1 MLGIYTRLSK
11 EDEESNSISNQSRE
25 GFSFATKNNF
35 DYKVYDEGEGI
46 SGTLDIENRPVLT
59 NLITDVNNGTI
70 KQIWMRNQNRL
81 DRNSLTFFIFID
93 AVKKNNVDVYFGD
106 NDKLDF
112 NDPATLLQSSIL
124 SSLNAYQA
132 GLQSKATKKALKD
145 NAKEGKT
152 HGINPYGYTKD
163 SNSYIIIECEEAEVV
178 KRIFEMSLEGKG
190 TNKIAEIFN
199 SEGIP
204 TRYNKIGTGT
214 LTTKNFGKVKITKK
228 KDIKW
233 SGNTIR
239 SVIKNT
245 IYKGERHLK
254 SGVYEAPKIIDKYYW
269 QQVNDNLKANR
280 NNSGKVVTHKYLLK
294 GIITCGKCGR
304 NYYGRTRVSKKDNYY
319 MCSSKRYKD
328 KNCGNRS
335 INIDVIEDFIWQR
348 FFVEKE
354 LLNITKSYFKDT
366 DSESKLSQ
374 IRTDIKLIDE
384 ELQENDKER
393 LNIIRLG
400 RKELITDKEFDSEIS
415 KIRSIKDDLDIK
427 SRHLLDDERYY
438 IDIDLNK
445 EKEIKDLNEI
455 KDTASFNQKRDIIQ
469 KYIKEITVRH
479 ITKPKIYVVLIE
491 FIDINL
497 KNEVYLIYDKYDVA
511 INLFKNITI
520 PLNKDWEVLQKD
532 KDPLYKLESDFRRKN
547 ATKFFNEKNI
557 NKQNI
562 DLLYEHLIHY

>member
-163 SNSYIIIECEEAEVV
+163 SNSYIIIEGEEAEVV
-178 KRIFEMSLEGKG
+178 KRIFKMSLEGKG

-204 TRYNKIGTGT
+204 TRYNKIGKGT

-254 SGVYEAPKIIDKYYW
+254 SGVYKAPNIVEPHYW
-269 QQVNDNLKANR
+269 QRVNDNLKNNA
-280 NNSGKVVTHKYLLK
+280 NNSGKVVNHKYMLK
-294 GIITCGKCGR
+294 GIMTCGICGR
-304 NYYGRTRVSKKDNYY
+304 NYYGRTRVNKKDNYY
-319 MCSSKRYKD
+319 MCSSKRYKTE
-328 KNCGNRS
+328 NCGNRS
-335 INIDVIEDFIWQR
+335 ININVLENFIWQR
-348 FFVEKE
+348 FFVDKE
-354 LLNITKSYFKDT
+354 LLKITEAYFKDT
-366 DSESKLSQ
+366 DSESKLTQ
-374 IRTDIKLIDE
+374 IRADIKLI
-384 ELQENDKER
+384 N
-393 LNIIRLG
+393 
-400 RKELITDKEFDSEIS
+400 KELIENDRMRKKARKLALLSDVDDDEFASEIKQL
-415 KIRSIKDDLDIK
+415 KINKNDLDIK
-427 SRHLLDDERYY
+427 LRRLLDDENYY
-438 IDIDLNK
+438 INIDLNK
-445 EKEIKDLNEI
+445 EKEVKDLNEI
-455 KDTASFNQKRDIIQ
+455 YTEVLFNQKREVIQ
-469 KYIKEITVRH
+469 KYIKDIIVYYKNGLYALKFRYKFNIT
-479 ITKPKIYVVLIE
+479 P
-491 FIDINL
+491 
-497 KNEVYLIYDKYDVA
+497 EVDDEAYLIDRNYNVMFELCKKYILPLSDKAKKMSEKELIAYADNLWNDFDKA
-511 INLFKNITI
+511 I
-520 PLNKDWEVLQKD
+520 D
-532 KDPLYKLESDFRRKN
+532 Y
-547 ATKFFNEKNI
+547 
-557 NKQNI
+557 
-562 DLLYEHLIHY
+562 